1 MENQLTH
8 KKPGLLNIA
17 VVVSAL
23 GYFVDLFDVLLF
35 SIIRKAS
42 LTDLG
47 MSPAKIIENG
57 ELLLSIQMIG
67 LLVGGIIFGII
78 GDRKGRL
85 SVLFGSILIYSIANI
100 LNGMVTNMNQYM
112 ILRFVSGVG
121 LAGELGAGITLVS
134 ELLPK
139 EKRGIA
145 AAIVA
150 GFGFVGA
157 LVAVFVAQLFTWRTC
172 YYIGG
177 SMGLLLLLGR
187 VQVHESMMFKRLGTK
202 IVSKGNFLMFFN
214 NRKRASI
221 YIRCILIGI
230 PTWFVVGGL
239 VTFADK
245 FGEQFGISGIYPGKA
260 ILYTYIGLII
270 GDVCSA
276 LMCQY
281 FKSRKKT
288 IYIFYGIL
296 TTVMSLFFI
305 LKGGGSEVSMYW
317 FYAGLGFSIGFSIV
331 NITMS
336 AEQFGTNLR
345 ATAAISI
352 PNMIR
357 GSLSLTLLLFKT
369 MRNVTGDYIQGAWIT
384 GGVLILIAII
394 AMFGIKESYGNDLDF
409 LEH

>member
-1 MENQLTH
+1 MH
-8 KKPGLLNIA
+8 KQAPGPSIRLLNMA
-17 VVVSAL
+17 VIVSAL

-35 SIIRKAS
+35 SIIRKSS
-42 LTDLG
+42 LSDLG
-47 MSPAKIIENG
+47 MSPDQITENG

-100 LNGMVTNMNQYM
+100 LNGIVTNINQYM
-112 ILRFVSGVG
+112 ILRFISGVG

-150 GFGFVGA
+150 GFGFIGA
-157 LVAVFVAQLFTWRTC
+157 LAAVFIAQHFTWRVC
-172 YYIGG
+172 YFIGG
-177 SMGLLLLLGR
+177 SMGIMLLLGR
-187 VQVHESMMFKRLGTK
+187 VRVHESMMFKRLGTK

-214 NRKRASI
+214 NKRRAGI

-230 PTWFVVGGL
+230 PTWFVVGAL
-239 VTFADK
+239 VSFADK
-245 FGEQFGISGIYPGKA
+245 FGEQFGIDGISPGKA
-260 ILYTYIGLII
+260 ILYCYIGLIL
-270 GDVCSA
+270 GDIFSA
-276 LMCQY
+276 LLCQF

-288 IYIFYGIL
+288 IFIFYGIL
-296 TTVMSLFFI
+296 SATMAMFFI
-305 LKGGGSEVSMYW
+305 TKGGGTETSMYW
-317 FYAGLGFSIGFSIV
+317 FYAALGFSIGFSIV

-352 PNMIR
+352 PNMVR
-357 GSLSLTLLLFKT
+357 GSLTLSLLLFKGL
-369 MRNVTGDYIQGAWIT
+369 RNVTGDYIQGAWIT
-384 GGVLILIAII
+384 GSILIAIALV
-394 AMFGIKESYGNDLDF
+394 AMIGIKESFGNDLDY